1 MIVKVKT
8 DDISFTIPLPNVFLK
23 LILKKE
29 VKIDEIIKKEAINEL
44 IKFAKYYK
52 ATNKTK
58 FTLLEFESDDAYI
71 VIKIWFGLYRIFF
84 HNM

>member
-8 DDISFTIPLPNVFLK
+8 DNIRFTIPLPNVFLK
-23 LILKKE
+23 LILKE
-29 VKIDEIIKKEAINEL
+29 VKIDETIKKEAINEL

-58 FTLLEFESDDAYI
+58 FTLLELESDDAYI
-71 VIKIWFGLYRIFF
+71 VIKI
-84 HNM
+84 

>member
-8 DDISFTIPLPNVFLK
+8 DNISFTIPLPNVFLK

-29 VKIDEIIKKEAINEL
+29 VKIDETIKKEAINEL

-58 FTLLEFESDDAYI
+58 FTLLELESDDAYI
-71 VIKIWFGLYRIFF
+71 VIKI
-84 HNM
+84 

>member
-1 MIVKVKT
+1 M
-8 DDISFTIPLPNVFLK
+8 K

-29 VKIDEIIKKEAINEL
+29 VKIDETIKKESINEL

-71 VIKIWFGLYRIFF
+71 VIKL
-84 HNM
+84 